1 MALFLMVGFL
11 RDLMSL
17 LVGNEANFMLFS
29 HVLHS
34 WMVFDI
40 IFGRRVN
47 FALVECFYFFFD
59 FLELILTIVLFL
71 FVPPHD
77 LIIHYPCI

>member
-1 MALFLMVGFL
+1 MVGFL
-11 RDLMSL
+11 RDLRSL
-17 LVGNEANFMLFS
+17 FVGNEAKFMLFS

-34 WMVFDI
+34 GVVFYI

-47 FALVECFYFFFD
+47 FALVECFYFFFGL
-59 FLELILTIVLFL
+59 LELVLAIVLFL

-77 LIIHYPCI
+77 LIITQGLI